1 MTTAWIFLF
10 LASVLETCWTF
21 TLKALD
27 MKKVFAI
34 RPATLFTAESGM
46 ALLPLIMYI
55 VLGLSNVLAITRAM
69 KEIPAGTAF
78 AVWMGLALVMIKAV
92 DVLYFKEG
100 VSFQQ
105 IAFTACILVGIVGL
119 KYYDTSAA

>member
-1 MTTAWIFLF
+1 MTSAWLFLF
-10 LASVLETCWTF
+10 LASILETCWTF

-27 MKKVFAI
+27 MKKILAI
-34 RPATLFTAESGM
+34 RAASLFTAESGM
-46 ALLPLIMYI
+46 ALLPLILYI

-100 VSFQQ
+100 VSFPQ
-105 IAFTACILVGIVGL
+105 IAFTACILIGIVGL